1 MKPVLFVRND
11 PFETFG
17 IAPKVFADE
26 GIPVAT
32 LDAID
37 ANASWPTLDD
47 VDGLVMFGGS
57 MNVDRTDEHPFL
69 LEDRRI
75 TAEAVDGGVP
85 FLGICLGGQLLAR
98 AMGKPVVRAP
108 VRELG
113 FEPLHPLRAAAEDP
127 LLSHYDDGDPVFH
140 WHEDTH
146 DLPDGAELLASGDHI
161 ATQAYRV
168 GERAWGVQ
176 FHFEIDAA
184 EIELWLREAGPDI
197 EATWGRS
204 PAAVRAQAA
213 DALAGH
219 EARGAEVFRRF
230 CAVVRSTRPP
240 SA

>member
-1 MKPVLFVRND
+1 MRPVLLVRND

-26 GIPVAT
+26 GMPVAI
-32 LDAID
+32 LDATEQD
-37 ANASWPTLDD
+37 VPWPTLDD
-47 VDGLVMFGGS
+47 VGGVVMFGGS
-57 MNVDRTDEHPFL
+57 MNVDRTGEYPFL

-75 TAEAVDGGVP
+75 TAEAVDRGVP

-98 AMGKPVVRAP
+98 AMGRPVVRAP

-113 FEPLHPLRAAAEDP
+113 FEPLHPLPSAADDP
-127 LLSHYDDGDPVFH
+127 LLSHYEDGDPVFH

-146 DLPDGAELLASGDHI
+146 ELPDGAELLASGDRV

-168 GERAWGVQ
+168 GERAWGMQ
-176 FHFEIDAA
+176 FHFEIDGP

-213 DALAGH
+213 GLLAEH
-219 EARGAEVFRRF
+219 EARGTEVFRRF
-230 CAVVRSTRPP
+230 CAVVRSRRSP
-240 SA
+240 A